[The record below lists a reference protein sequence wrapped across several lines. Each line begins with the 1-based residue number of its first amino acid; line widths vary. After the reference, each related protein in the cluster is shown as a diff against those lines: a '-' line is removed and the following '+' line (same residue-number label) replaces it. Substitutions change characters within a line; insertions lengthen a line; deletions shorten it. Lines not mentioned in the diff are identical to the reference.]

1 MIRKIIKIVLI
12 SSLIMIF
19 LAETYTMLNK
29 KGNIN
34 LHLET
39 FGIGNRE
46 NPLDLSVVINGEII
60 IETNQL
66 TYEGSIDTVLTLPL
80 GFNKLE
86 FRSKD
91 RNIKYETYTFNM
103 IFVWYSFTM
112 FKEKGF
118 SEYNYS
124 IFPMSYI

>member
-1 MIRKIIKIVLI
+1 MIRKIIKIVLM
-12 SSLIMIF
+12 SSLIMIL
-19 LAETYTMLNK
+19 LAEIYTMLNK
-29 KGNIN
+29 KGNVN
-34 LHLET
+34 LHIELFGMDET
-39 FGIGNRE
+39 KN
-46 NPLDLSVVINGEII
+46 LDFSFKINEKII

-66 TYEGSIDTVLTLPL
+66 IYEGSIDTVLTLPL

-86 FRSKD
+86 FCSRD

-124 IFPMSYI
+124 IFPMRYI